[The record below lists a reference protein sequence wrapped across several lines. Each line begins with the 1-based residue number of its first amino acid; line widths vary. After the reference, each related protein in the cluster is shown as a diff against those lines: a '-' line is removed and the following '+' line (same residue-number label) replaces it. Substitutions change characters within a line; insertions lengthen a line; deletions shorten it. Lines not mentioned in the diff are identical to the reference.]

1 MLYLADIR
9 VTRRT
14 SGYNPRYLWDP
25 KRGMT
30 PTDMATLR
38 NRYRALRR
46 AGIERIYARWII
58 WDLVDAGTRA
68 TRATP

>member
-1 MLYLADIR
+1 MLYLADIA

-14 SGYNPRYLWDP
+14 TGIHPRFVWDP
-25 KRGMT
+25 NRGMT

-46 AGIERIYARWII
+46 ANIERIYARWII
-58 WDLVDAGTRA
+58 WDLVDAGSRA
-68 TRATP
+68 RREQ